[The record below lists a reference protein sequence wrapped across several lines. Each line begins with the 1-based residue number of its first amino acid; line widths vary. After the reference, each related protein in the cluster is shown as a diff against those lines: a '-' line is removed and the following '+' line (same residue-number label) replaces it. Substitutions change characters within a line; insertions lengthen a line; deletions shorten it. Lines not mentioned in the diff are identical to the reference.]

1 MTLIT
6 ERVERVRERITSA
19 AQLAGREVSE
29 IKLLAVSKTRSA
41 DDIRVAVA
49 SNIIDFGENYL
60 QEAQEKIKKVYLDGL
75 KWHFIGTLQK
85 NKTRQ
90 VAELFDWVHSVD
102 RIEIAKRLSAHRNLQ
117 LPPLNICLQI
127 NIDDELTKSGFKIKE
142 ISKIV
147 EQVIELPQLNLRGLM
162 AIPASKIIEIDQ
174 RKSFA
179 KLRHIFAE
187 INNRLDSNDKLD
199 TLSMGMSQDLEA
211 AILEGA
217 TIVRVG
223 SDIFGPRLK
232 VATN

>member
-60 QEAQEKIKKVYLDGL
+60 QEAQEKIKKVDLDGL

>member
-6 ERVERVRERITSA
+6 ERVEQVRERITSA

>member
-6 ERVERVRERITSA
+6 ERVEQVRERITSA

-60 QEAQEKIKKVYLDGL
+60 QEAQEKIKKVDLDGL

>member
-6 ERVERVRERITSA
+6 ERVEQVRERIRSA

-29 IKLLAVSKTRSA
+29 IKLLAVSKTRNA
-41 DDIRVAVA
+41 DDIRVAVT

-60 QEAQEKIKKVYLDGL
+60 QEAQEKIKKVCLDGL

-90 VAELFDWVHSVD
+90 VADLFDWVHSVD
-102 RIEIAKRLSAHRNLQ
+102 RIEIAKRLSMHRDMQ

-127 NIDDELTKSGFKIKE
+127 NIDNESTKSGFKIE
-142 ISKIV
+142 QLSKTV
-147 EQVIELPQLNLRGLM
+147 EQVIELPQLVLRGLM
-162 AIPASKIIEIDQ
+162 AIPASKTAEVDQ
-174 RKSFA
+174 RRAFA
-179 KLRHIFAE
+179 KLRHTQAA
-187 INNRLDSNDKLD
+187 INNGLDSSDKLD

-232 VATN
+232 DATN